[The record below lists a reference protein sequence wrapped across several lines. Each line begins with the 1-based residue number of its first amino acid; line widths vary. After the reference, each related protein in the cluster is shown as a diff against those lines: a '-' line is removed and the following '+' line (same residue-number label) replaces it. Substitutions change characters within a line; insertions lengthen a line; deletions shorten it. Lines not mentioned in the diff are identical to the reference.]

1 MGTQAC
7 SLEITK
13 MKKVR
18 IIARLDIKGQNLIK
32 SINLEG
38 LKKVG
43 DPGQF
48 AKKYYNEKIDEL
60 IFVDTVATL
69 YGRNQLAE
77 IIFNASKEIFV
88 PLTVGGGIRTIQ
100 DAEKTF
106 ESGADKIS
114 INSQAVKNPNFIK
127 ELSKKFGSQ
136 SIVVSVE
143 TKKFAENRWEVFIT
157 NGRDK
162 TGLEVS
168 DWVKRCKDLGAG
180 EIFLTSIDY
189 EGTGKGPDYE
199 LIKLVQTSTNLPII
213 YSGGV
218 GSMDHIKK
226 ISELNV
232 DALALAKVLHYN
244 DLTIKEIKQNLI
256 KNSI

>member
-1 MGTQAC
+1 
-7 SLEITK
+7 

-18 IIARLDIKGQNLIK
+18 TIARLDIKGQNLIK

-48 AKKYYNEKIDEL
+48 AKKYYNEEIDEL
-60 IFVDTVATL
+60 IFIDTVATL

-100 DAEKTF
+100 DAEKSF

-114 INSQAVKNPNFIK
+114 INSQAVKNPDFIK
-127 ELSKKFGSQ
+127 TLSKKFGSQ
-136 SIVVSVE
+136 SIVVSIE
-143 TKKFAENRWEVFIT
+143 TKKFANNQWEVFVT

-168 DWVKRCKDLGAG
+168 DWVKKCEDLGAG
-180 EIFLTSIDY
+180 EIFLTSIDF
-189 EGTGKGPDYE
+189 EGTGKGPDYD
-199 LIKLVQTSTNLPII
+199 LIKLVQSSTNLPII

-218 GSMDHIKK
+218 GDLNHIKK
-226 ISELNV
+226 LSNLNI
-232 DALALAKVLHYN
+232 DALALARVLHYN
-244 DLTIKEIKQNLI
+244 YLTIGEIKKNLI
-256 KNSI
+256 KNTL